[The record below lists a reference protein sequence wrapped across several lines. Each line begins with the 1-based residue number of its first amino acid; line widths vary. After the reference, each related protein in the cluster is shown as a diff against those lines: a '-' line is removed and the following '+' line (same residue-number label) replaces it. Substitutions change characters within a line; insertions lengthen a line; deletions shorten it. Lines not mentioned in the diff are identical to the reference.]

1 MPDDIGVTG
10 FDDTPLCIKSVPQIT
25 TIEVQKE
32 LMGQTAVSNL
42 IDRIHQV
49 ESISMTRLLSGK
61 IIERA
66 SLKS

>member
-1 MPDDIGVTG
+1 
-10 FDDTPLCIKSVPQIT
+10 
-25 TIEVQKE
+25 
-32 LMGQTAVSNL
+32 MGQTAVSNL

-49 ESISMTRLLSGK
+49 ESIPVTRLLSVK

>member
-1 MPDDIGVTG
+1 MYQIN
-10 FDDTPLCIKSVPQIT
+10 PQIT
-25 TIEVQKE
+25 TIKVQKE

-49 ESISMTRLLSGK
+49 ESISMTRLLSCK

-66 SLKS
+66 SLKL

>member
-10 FDDTPLCIKSVPQIT
+10 FDHTPLCIKSVPQIT

-49 ESISMTRLLSGK
+49 ESISMTR
-61 IIERA
+61 
-66 SLKS
+66 